1 MDEENKE
8 VEQQEKPLNP
18 DLAGYPDVESLV
30 QGYRASGSEAKKWRE
45 TAEQRERELAS
56 VRAVEANPRQ
66 TVKDRSRPQDRL
78 AEFGIPVDALQD
90 LLREQIQETFAPIA
104 AGLNA
109 RQSLQA
115 RYPDYNKFESDVAQF
130 IESEPD
136 TKETYNRMF
145 NADPAGAFEY
155 AFLKFGESRRRG
167 TKERGETSR
176 EDAVHS
182 SIPMGRNGE
191 ARRQPEGQA
200 VDVQSAW
207 RKFQETGSPSDARA
221 YAKAR
226 LRTVIKD
233 DFLNA

>member
-1 MDEENKE
+1 MNEENKDVAE
-8 VEQQEKPLNP
+8 EPTLNP
-18 DLAGYPDVESLV
+18 DLAGYPDTESLV
-30 QGYRASGSEAKKWRE
+30 KGYRASGNEAKKWRE
-45 TAEQRERELAS
+45 TAEQKDREIAALRS
-56 VRAVEANPRQ
+56 VEANPRQ
-66 TVKDRSRPQDRL
+66 PIRDRSRPQDRL

-109 RQSLQA
+109 RTSLQA
-115 RYPDYNKFESDVAQF
+115 KYPDYNKFESDVAQF

-167 TKERGETSR
+167 VKERGATSQ

-191 ARRQPEGQA
+191 SRRQPEAHA
-200 VDVQSAW
+200 VDVQDAW
-207 RKFQETGSPSDARA
+207 KKFQQTGSPQDARA

-233 DFLNA
+233 DFLNT

>member
-1 MDEENKE
+1 MDEANKE
-8 VEQQEKPLNP
+8 VAEEPTLNP
-18 DLAGYPDVESLV
+18 DLAGYPSTEALV
-30 QGYRASGSEAKKWRE
+30 QGYRSSGNEAKKWRDA
-45 TAEQRERELAS
+45 AEQKDRELAAY
-56 VRAVEANPRQ
+56 RAAEANPRQ

-109 RQSLQA
+109 RSSLQA
-115 RYPDYNKFESDVAQF
+115 KYPDYNKFESDVAQF

-200 VDVQSAW
+200 GDVQGAW
-207 RKFQETGSPSDARA
+207 KKFQETGSPNDARA